1 MICMRSLHP
10 FLSLLLLLPFTI
22 YAQEEN
28 AKQALN
34 DELWTAARKGDA
46 AAVKTLLERGADVNA
61 KFRYG
66 ATALSY
72 AADKGHVEVVKLLI
86 ERGADVNVKDTFY
99 KAQPII
105 WATFKGHARIVQALL
120 DKGAEGIDE
129 ALGIAAGE
137 GKVEVVRVVLAK
149 GGAKPEALSSA
160 LATAEKNKH
169 AEIVELLKKAGAVPP
184 PKADFQVDAE
194 TLKTYVGT
202 YKSERGTEFS
212 VALRDGVLTAG
223 PVGQPLA
230 LGAFDKI
237 TFRPL
242 EVEGIT
248 LIFHVENGQTTSF
261 TLKQSSD
268 STVFKRM
275 DK

>member
-1 MICMRSLHP
+1 MICMRRMRL
-10 FLSLLLLLPFTI
+10 LSLLLFFLPLTI
-22 YAQEEN
+22 HAQD
-28 AKQALN
+28 ARQSLN

-86 ERGADVNVKDTFY
+86 ERGADINVKDTFY
-99 KAQPII
+99 KSPPII
-105 WATFKGHARIVQALL
+105 WATLKGHAPIVQALL
-120 DKGAEGIDE
+120 DKGAEGIDDV
-129 ALGIAAGE
+129 LRIAAGE
-137 GKVEVVRVVLAK
+137 GKVEVVRIALAK
-149 GGAKPEALSSA
+149 GGAKPESLSSA
-160 LATAEKNKH
+160 LVAAEKNKH

-202 YKSERGTEFS
+202 YKSERGTEFT
-212 VALRDGVLTAG
+212 VAFREGALTAG
-223 PVGQPLA
+223 PVGQPLT
-230 LGAFDKI
+230 LGAFDKV

-242 EVEGIT
+242 DVEGVT
-248 LIFHVENGQTTSF
+248 LIFNVENSQAVSF
-261 TLKQSSD
+261 TLKQGSE
-268 STVFKRM
+268 STVYKRI